1 MSEPRWVGWVWK
13 SKRWHRVC
21 EADALGACSRLLG
34 EKARQLGIR
43 DKHTI
48 LTGGGAPTVVP
59 QESHRIVPGASKL
72 TETAC
77 RLPCDEPRP
86 QKGMAENG

>member
-13 SKRWHRVC
+13 GNLWHRVC
-21 EADALGACSRLLG
+21 EAETLGGCSRLLG
-34 EKARQLGIR
+34 AKARQLSIR

-59 QESHRIVPGASKL
+59 LEAHRIAQN
-72 TETAC
+72 A
-77 RLPCDEPRP
+77 
-86 QKGMAENG
+86 AEGVESAVISSGDSEAL